1 MFLMNNY
8 VITKKGI
15 GKIIDV
21 QDDYHVELYHSQ
33 QQIRISEDDIIRE
46 IFSQEVIEEMIDRIA
61 YICTFSIDNEKM
73 RKDIYCDAMNE
84 YDEISWVKVIKSTYL
99 RNKQKKAKDF
109 EKRMAKEAK
118 EFLYGEISI
127 LLNIPYKNVEK
138 YIIEKV
144 RNDEWS

>member
-46 IFSQEVIEEMIDRIA
+46 ICSQEVIEEMIDRIA

-99 RNKQKKAKDF
+99 KNKQKKAKDF

>member
-99 RNKQKKAKDF
+99 KNKQKKAKDF

>member
-21 QDDYHVELYHSQ
+21 QDDYHVELYHSE

-73 RKDIYCDAMNE
+73 RKDIYCDSMNE

-99 RNKQKKAKDF
+99 KNKQKKAKDF

>member
-1 MFLMNNY
+1 MNNY

-21 QDDYHVELYHSQ
+21 QDDYHVELYHSE

-46 IFSQEVIEEMIDRIA
+46 ICSQEVIEEMIDRIA

-99 RNKQKKAKDF
+99 KNKQKKAKDF

>member
-1 MFLMNNY
+1 
-8 VITKKGI
+8 
-15 GKIIDV
+15 
-21 QDDYHVELYHSQ
+21 
-33 QQIRISEDDIIRE
+33 
-46 IFSQEVIEEMIDRIA
+46 MIDRIA
-61 YICTFSIDNEKM
+61 YICTFPIDNEKM

-99 RNKQKKAKDF
+99 KNKQKKAKDF

>member
-1 MFLMNNY
+1 
-8 VITKKGI
+8 
-15 GKIIDV
+15 
-21 QDDYHVELYHSQ
+21 
-33 QQIRISEDDIIRE
+33 
-46 IFSQEVIEEMIDRIA
+46 
-61 YICTFSIDNEKM
+61 M
-73 RKDIYCDAMNE
+73 RNDIYCDAMNE

>member
-21 QDDYHVELYHSQ
+21 QDDYHVELYHSE
-33 QQIRISEDDIIRE
+33 QQIRISEDEIIRE

-99 RNKQKKAKDF
+99 KNKQKKAKDF

>member
-21 QDDYHVELYHSQ
+21 QDDYHVELYHSEQ
-33 QQIRISEDDIIRE
+33 EIRISEDDIIRE

-99 RNKQKKAKDF
+99 KNKQKKAKDF

>member
-21 QDDYHVELYHSQ
+21 QDDYHVELYHSE

-99 RNKQKKAKDF
+99 KNKQKKAKDF

>member
-46 IFSQEVIEEMIDRIA
+46 ICSQEVIEEMIDRIA

-99 RNKQKKAKDF
+99 RNKQKKAKDC
-109 EKRMAKEAK
+109 
-118 EFLYGEISI
+118 EISI

>member
-21 QDDYHVELYHSQ
+21 QDDYHVELYHSE

>member
-33 QQIRISEDDIIRE
+33 QQIRLSEDDIIRE
-46 IFSQEVIEEMIDRIA
+46 ICSQEVIEEMIDRIA
-61 YICTFSIDNEKM
+61 YICTFPIDNEKM

>member
-1 MFLMNNY
+1 MYSIYND

-21 QDDYHVELYHSQ
+21 QDDYHVELYHSHQ
-33 QQIRISEDDIIRE
+33 QVRMSEDDIIRE
-46 IFSQEVIEEMIDRIA
+46 ICSQEVIEEIIDRIA

-73 RKDIYCDAMNE
+73 REDIYCDAMNE
-84 YDEISWVKVIKSTYL
+84 YDEINWVKVIKSTYL